1 MGSMGSKNQL
11 PSPQVQL
18 GSFQKPGVFLLKISF
33 INSQNK
39 KVQDGMRHIRPTTDD
54 QKLQKEA
61 HPNDKW
67 PSNGWHHIF
76 FGHVSLRILIESG
89 LFTLCRLVWKLDIPW
104 YTPKNPVQTSLEYGQ
119 WWLTSKS
126 YWILKF
132 QKKPHFFPGTCFFPT
147 IAAGRSILARG
158 FALRGARWAGSPG
171 CVSLWIGSADL
182 SERQDWKPWQN
193 RWGFSENR
201 LSPIQM
207 DYIYI
212 YTPGYLTVC
221 ELEKITI

>member
-1 MGSMGSKNQL
+1 MVGYEHSYFTNQHGWYLMGSMGSKNQL

-33 INSQNK
+33 ITSQNK
-39 KVQDGMRHIRPTTDD
+39 KVQDGMRHIRPTTED

-89 LFTLCRLVWKLDIPW
+89 LFTLCQLVWKLGIE
-104 YTPKNPVQTSLEYGQ
+104 TS
-119 WWLTSKS
+119 
-126 YWILKF
+126 
-132 QKKPHFFPGTCFFPT
+132 FFPGDLFFPT

-171 CVSLWIGSADL
+171 CVSLWIGPADL

-193 RWGFSENR
+193 IWGFSENR
-201 LSPIQM
+201 LSPIQW
-207 DYIYI
+207 DYIYS
-212 YTPGYLTVC
+212 GYLTVC
-221 ELEKITI
+221 ELEKITIFLHR